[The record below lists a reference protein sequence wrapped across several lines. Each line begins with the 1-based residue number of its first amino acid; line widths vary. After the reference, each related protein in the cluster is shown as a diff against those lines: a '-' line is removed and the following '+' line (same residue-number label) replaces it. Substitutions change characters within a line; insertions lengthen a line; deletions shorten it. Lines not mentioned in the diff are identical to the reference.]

1 MLSRFILPVVVALVA
16 SVLPLAAAETA
27 FPAVAPPEAP
37 AALGANLQRS
47 LRLMAG
53 STPTQR
59 NTVRVLFYGQSIT
72 EQAWWKTVANH
83 LRTTFPNADLVI
95 ENRAIG
101 GHSSQLLVKTAEAD
115 LYDFQPD
122 LVIFHVYGSHTDYEA
137 IIRRLRQR
145 TVADIL
151 MATDHVTRDDALV
164 EETDPAKLTPKSWDA
179 WMNHA
184 FLPATAKKYDAELA
198 DMHDRWKGY
207 LRSNNLKASQL
218 LKDGVHLNAHGE
230 FVMAEVLK
238 WYLRPELLRKNAA
251 ADDRV
256 KELVVDRDVTI
267 QGDRLLLEFDGNRV
281 DAEATGTAGPIAIR
295 IDGKKPA
302 EHPELFRFTR
312 ASAYPQSNWP
322 GLLRVQK
329 GTAAAVPE
337 TWTAT
342 IRSMDDDLK
351 QFEFDLVGSN
361 TGADGSGS
369 ATNRFASKS
378 GRIVID
384 PDDWNLAY
392 GRKVFKRALPEA
404 FTVTWK
410 AEPRFVET
418 LAAGTSPQRLFH
430 GLPNG
435 RHTLELSGES
445 VRRIK
450 KLTVYRPPLR

>member
-1 MLSRFILPVVVALVA
+1 MPSRFLLPVVVALVA
-16 SVLPLAAAETA
+16 LVRPLAAAETA
-27 FPAVAPPEAP
+27 FPAVTPPEAP

-47 LRLMAG
+47 LRLMAT

-137 IIRRLRQR
+137 IIRCIRER
-145 TVADIL
+145 TVADVL
-151 MATDHVTRDDALV
+151 MATDHITKDEALA

-179 WMNHA
+179 WMNHS
-184 FLPATAKKYDAELA
+184 FLPATAKKYAAELA
-198 DMHDRWKGY
+198 DMHNRWKEY

-251 ADDRV
+251 ADDRM
-256 KELVVDRDVTI
+256 KEFVVGRDVTI
-267 QGDRLLLEFDGNRV
+267 QGDKLLLEFDGNRI
-281 DAEATGTAGPIAIR
+281 DAEVSGILEPITIR
-295 IDGKKPA
+295 IDGKKPS
-302 EHPELFRFTR
+302 EHPELYRFTR
-312 ASAYPQSNWP
+312 ASSYPQSNWP
-322 GLLRVQK
+322 GLLQVQR
-329 GTAAAVPE
+329 GSTPLVPE
-337 TWTAT
+337 NWTAT
-342 IRSMDDDLK
+342 IRAMSDDMK
-351 QFEFDLVGSN
+351 QFEFDLVGST

-369 ATNRFASKS
+369 ATNRFLSKS
-378 GRIVID
+378 GRIVIE

-410 AEPRFVET
+410 VEPRFVESV
-418 LAAGTSPQRLFH
+418 AAGTTSQRLFH

-435 RHTLELSGES
+435 RHTLELSGEA
-445 VRRIK
+445 VLRIK
-450 KLTVYRPPLR
+450 KLSVYRPPLR

>member
-1 MLSRFILPVVVALVA
+1 MANST
-16 SVLPLAAAETA
+16 AEK
-27 FPAVAPPEAP
+27 
-37 AALGANLQRS
+37 
-47 LRLMAG
+47 
-53 STPTQR
+53 R

-83 LRTTFPNADLVI
+83 LRTTFPDADLVI

-122 LVIFHVYGSHTDYEA
+122 LVIFHVYGSHIDYET
-137 IIRRLRQR
+137 IIRRIRER

-151 MATDHVTRDDALV
+151 MATDHVTKDDALG

-179 WMNHA
+179 WMNHS

-198 DMHDRWKGY
+198 DMHNRWKEY

-218 LKDGVHLNAHGE
+218 LKDSVHLNAHGE
-230 FVMAEVLK
+230 FVMAEVVK
-238 WYLRPELLRKNAA
+238 WYLRPGLVRKNAS
-251 ADDRV
+251 ADDRI
-256 KELVVDRDVTI
+256 KELVVGRDVKL
-267 QGDRLLLEFDGNRV
+267 QGDKLLLEFEGNRV
-281 DAEATGTAGPIAIR
+281 DAELTGPAGPIAIR

-312 ASAYPQSNWP
+312 TSAYPQSNWP

-329 GTAAAVPE
+329 GTTAAVPE

-342 IRSMDDDLK
+342 IRPMGNDLK
-351 QFEFDLVGSN
+351 QFGFDLVGSV

-369 ATNRFASKS
+369 ATNRFVSKS
-378 GRIVID
+378 GRIVIE

-392 GRKVFKRALPEA
+392 GRKVFQRALPDA
-404 FTVTWK
+404 FTVSWK
-410 AEPRFVET
+410 TEPRFVET
-418 LAAGTSPQRLFH
+418 VVSGTTSQRLFY

-435 RHTLELSGES
+435 RHTLELGGES